1 MPTTDLNGYDGSYS
15 QGTNFNARIK
25 TFNARV
31 TRAVSDVTDY
41 SATGMRRLLGIFD
54 VQGSAGGTLFN
65 DGTNTAPYPS
75 GTNPVATT
83 TAGWNRSGQTIL
95 LGFAGK
101 SSSSTAAQMSVTA
114 VISQV
119 NFTSDVNGDAGVTF
133 DFQNSGGTYPTLT
146 WDETA

>member
-1 MPTTDLNGYDGSYS
+1 MPTTDLNGYDGSIS
-15 QGTNFNARIK
+15 LTTNHNARIK

-31 TRAVSDVTDY
+31 TRAVSDTTDY

-54 VQGSAGGTLFN
+54 VQGSAGGTLYN
-65 DGTNTAPYPS
+65 DGTNTAPFPT
-75 GTNPVATT
+75 GTNATST
-83 TAGWNRSGQTIL
+83 SSWSRSGVNIL

-101 SSSSTAAQMSVTA
+101 STSSTAAQMSITA
-114 VISQV
+114 VV
-119 NFTSDVNGDAGVTF
+119 ANVGFNSDVNGDAGVTF